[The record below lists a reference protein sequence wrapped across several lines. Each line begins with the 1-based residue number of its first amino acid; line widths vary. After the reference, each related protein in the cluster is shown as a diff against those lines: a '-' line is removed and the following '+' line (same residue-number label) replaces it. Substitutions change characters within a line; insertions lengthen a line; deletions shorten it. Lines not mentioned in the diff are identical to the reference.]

1 MVPIV
6 LRGDVAN
13 VVLVWLNRLSDLL
26 FVFARYAAMRAG
38 KPETQWIKARVH
50 VKPKVGE
57 ADHDSQ
63 QGEPGA

>member
-1 MVPIV
+1 MPLV

-38 KPETQWIKARVH
+38 KTETQWIKARVAA
-50 VKPKVGE
+50 KQQVGE
-57 ADHDSQ
+57 ADHDTQ

>member
-1 MVPIV
+1 MPLV

-38 KPETQWIKARVH
+38 KPETQWIKARVAA
-50 VKPKVGE
+50 KQEAGE
-57 ADHDSQ
+57 VDGESQ